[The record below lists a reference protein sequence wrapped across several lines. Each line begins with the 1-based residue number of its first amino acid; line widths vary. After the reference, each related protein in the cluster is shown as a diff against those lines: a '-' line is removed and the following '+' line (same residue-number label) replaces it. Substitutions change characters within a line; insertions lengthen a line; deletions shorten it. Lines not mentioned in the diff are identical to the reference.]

1 MTRSSDRIEI
11 ALPSRCLVVLSGI
24 PASGKST
31 FAQRHFGVTA
41 IVSSDACR
49 AAICDDPSDQ
59 AASRD
64 AFDLMDKIIA
74 ARMKFDRLCVADAT
88 HLTHESRKRLVDLSR
103 RFDYPA
109 YLIAFDVP
117 PDECK
122 RRDAVRTDRR
132 VGQDVID
139 KYAGEF
145 VDDLERYR
153 AEGFSE
159 IWVLR
164 DDAADRAEVSVGD
177 RPADPSSSDTRA
189 AEP

>member
-1 MTRSSDRIEI
+1 MT
-11 ALPSRCLVVLSGI
+11 LPSRCLVVLSGI

-31 FAQRHFGVTA
+31 FAQRHFAGTA

-64 AFDLMDKIIA
+64 AFDLMAWIIA
-74 ARMKFDRLCVADAT
+74 ARMRFDRLCVADAT
-88 HLTHESRKRLVDLSR
+88 HLTHESRKRLMDLSR
-103 RFDYPA
+103 RFGYPA
-109 YLIAFDVP
+109 YLIAFDVS

-132 VGQDVID
+132 VGSEVID
-139 KYAGEF
+139 KYAGKAI
-145 VDDLERYR
+145 DDLERYR

-159 IWVLR
+159 VWVLR
-164 DDAADRAEVSVGD
+164 DDAADRAAVSVGD
-177 RPADPSSSDTRA
+177 RPAGPPSSDARA